1 MVCQEL
7 ALRRGS
13 PRTIEERIQIE
24 TETQRAEIQTEH
36 RVPIEHRKRL
46 RTAKVKMGRR
56 QKIG

>member
-13 PRTIEERIQIE
+13 PRTIKERIEIE
-24 TETQRAEIQTEH
+24 R

-46 RTAKVKMGRR
+46 KTAEVKMGRR
-56 QKIG
+56 QKTG